1 MISNLIPKTFSD
13 IKLDQLFPFLGNG
26 WSSFFSLFVSS
37 WSVAKGKPS
46 AASVLVADK
55 VSSFHLGSR
64 LCENGNSGAYRSCQL
79 MTCFD

>member
-26 WSSFFSLFVSS
+26 WSSLFSLFVSS

-55 VSSFHLGSR
+55 VSSFLDCVKTVIQELIGHVS
-64 LCENGNSGAYRSCQL
+64 S
-79 MTCFD
+79 